1 MSNIIY
7 FSIFYFQSAE
17 NKQINKLMN
26 EQNSRR
32 HKEVEYLHDF
42 SLPFEDQVM
51 WYQRGLL
58 AAAAQRCFSA
68 N

>member
-1 MSNIIY
+1 MKTR
-7 FSIFYFQSAE
+7 SI
-17 NKQINKLMN
+17 
-26 EQNSRR
+26 QNSRR

-51 WYQRGLL
+51 WYQWGLL

>member
-1 MSNIIY
+1 MPNIIY

-51 WYQRGLL
+51 WYQWGLL

>member
-1 MSNIIY
+1 
-7 FSIFYFQSAE
+7 
-17 NKQINKLMN
+17 MN
-26 EQNSRR
+26 ETRSILNSTR

-51 WYQRGLL
+51 WYQWGLL

-68 N
+68 NEGANVNKNVTNPISREM

>member
-1 MSNIIY
+1 
-7 FSIFYFQSAE
+7 
-17 NKQINKLMN
+17 MN
-26 EQNSRR
+26 ETRSILNSTQ

-51 WYQRGLL
+51 WYQWGLL